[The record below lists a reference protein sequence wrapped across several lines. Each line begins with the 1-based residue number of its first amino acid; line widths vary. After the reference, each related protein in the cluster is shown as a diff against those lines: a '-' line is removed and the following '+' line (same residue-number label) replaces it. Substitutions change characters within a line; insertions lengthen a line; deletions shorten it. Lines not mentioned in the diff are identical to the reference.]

1 MKFTYIAGLLG
12 AASAVSVEQA
22 PTEDNLVQMEA
33 ENLEAECK
41 DFEQMDDDESLL
53 ELEGEEGEDKYNR
66 ANKYSYKAHY
76 GKTKKQIDAQNHH
89 ILSTQKKCLSFVKKY
104 RGHEKVCA
112 WCKRAPA
119 PAIRWRWIPS
129 EKVWYRFYDG
139 KWHYWGPSK
148 NGFTSVGWT
157 WYKGYW
163 HHGGYVFKYVKGV
176 WWRFQGKRWVKYGSR
191 VGTKPGIPRGPRIC
205 RPFYILK
212 KWGFPT
218 SLATR
223 SLPRC
228 RVGAGKRALYYMW
241 KDHKACKFLGGKLI
255 YQKHKTCK
263 SGKPHTWK
271 RVIRCVQGPILS
283 GKGLNYKTGRAFR
296 NKHFGKRHSR
306 KTLVLG
312 GVEMGKC
319 YYFASHKYWNLKKI
333 KASWGAKVV
342 AGMTGKKNT
351 MTFTKHGKIYY
362 YDGKHTR
369 YAAWSKIPKKYRP
382 STAYYVIKGLAGK
395 GISFMPA
402 IKRGYFL
409 GEYKN
414 YSTPRW
420 IRYTKSASY
429 KNKHPWIPHKVK
441 CV

>member
-119 PAIRWRWIPS
+119 PSIRWRWIPS

-148 NGFTSVGWT
+148 NGFTSIGWT

-163 HHGGYVFKYVKGV
+163 HHGGYVFKYVRGI
-176 WWRFQGKRWVKYGSR
+176 WWRFQGKRWVKYGKK
-191 VGTKPGIPRGPRIC
+191 VPTKPQIPRGPRIC
-205 RPFYILK
+205 RPFYVLR
-212 KWGFPT
+212 KWGFPAALG
-218 SLATR
+218 SKR
-223 SLPRC
+223 LPRC
-228 RVGAGKRALYYMW
+228 RVGAGKRAAYYMW
-241 KDHKACKFLGGKLI
+241 KNHASCRFLGGKLV
-255 YQKHKTCK
+255 YLRHKTCK
-263 SGKPHTWK
+263 SGKPHQWA
-271 RVIRCVQGPILS
+271 RVVRCVQGPILTN
-283 GKGLNYKTGRAFR
+283 KGLNYKTGKAFKKHASVITFTGKTYATCQGKYVRTTDRR
-296 NKHFGKRHSR
+296 NGKAVWSQVTGAKNRFMYYNTTGR
-306 KTLVLG
+306 WACLGNKYKKGVLKTRQGKWTTYFVQSAKTKGGLATAKFG
-312 GVEMGKC
+312 GVKIT
-319 YYFASHKYWNLKKI
+319 YKK
-333 KASWGAKVV
+333 
-342 AGMTGKKNT
+342 
-351 MTFTKHGKIYY
+351 
-362 YDGKHTR
+362 
-369 YAAWSKIPKKYRP
+369 
-382 STAYYVIKGLAGK
+382 
-395 GISFMPA
+395 
-402 IKRGYFL
+402 
-409 GEYKN
+409 
-414 YSTPRW
+414 
-420 IRYTKSASY
+420 
-429 KNKHPWIPHKVK
+429 
-441 CV
+441 

>member
-1 MKFTYIAGLLG
+1 MGINKKQMKFTYIAGLLG

-66 ANKYSYKAHY
+66 ANKYSYKAHN

-104 RGHEKVCA
+104 RGH
-112 WCKRAPA
+112 
-119 PAIRWRWIPS
+119 

-163 HHGGYVFKYVKGV
+163 HHGGYVFKYVRGI
-176 WWRFQGKRWVKYGSR
+176 WWRFQGERWVKYGSR

-205 RPFYILK
+205 RPFYVLK

-218 SLATR
+218 SLGQKR
-223 SLPRC
+223 LPRC

-241 KDHKACKFLGGKLI
+241 KDHRACKFLGGKLV
-255 YQKHKTCK
+255 YQTHKTCK
-263 SGKPHTWK
+263 VGKPHVWK

-283 GKGLNYKTGRAFR
+283 GKGLNYKTGKAFR
-296 NKHFGKRHSR
+296 VIKRRWNTMGSKR
-306 KTLVLG
+306 ELTIG
-312 GVEMGKC
+312 GLKVGKC
-319 YYFASHKYWNLKKI
+319 YRISPYSY
-333 KASWGAKVV
+333 
-342 AGMTGKKNT
+342 
-351 MTFTKHGKIYY
+351 
-362 YDGKHTR
+362 
-369 YAAWSKIPKKYRP
+369 WSK
-382 STAYYVIKGLAGK
+382 GK
-395 GISFMPA
+395 TVPWTW
-402 IKRGYFL
+402 R
-409 GEYKN
+409 
-414 YSTPRW
+414 
-420 IRYTKSASY
+420 TK
-429 KNKHPWIPHKVK
+429 IV
-441 CV
+441 

>member
-53 ELEGEEGEDKYNR
+53 ELEGEEERYNR

-89 ILSTQKKCLSFVKKY
+89 ILSTQKKCLDFVKKY
-104 RGHEKVCA
+104 RGHEKVCS

-119 PAIRWRWIPS
+119 PRIRWRWIPS

-163 HHGGYVFKYVKGV
+163 HHGGYVFKYVKGM

-191 VGTKPGIPRGPRIC
+191 VPTKPGIPRGPRIC
-205 RPFYILK
+205 RPFYVLK

-218 SLATR
+218 SLGQKR
-223 SLPRC
+223 LPRC
-228 RVGAGKRALYYMW
+228 RVGAGKSAQYYMW
-241 KDHKACKFLGGKLI
+241 KDHKACRFLGGKLV
-255 YQKHKTCK
+255 YLTHKTCK
-263 SGKPHTWK
+263 AGKPHQWK

-283 GKGLNYKTGRAFR
+283 GKGLNYKTGRA
-296 NKHFGKRHSR
+296 
-306 KTLVLG
+306 
-312 GVEMGKC
+312 M
-319 YYFASHKYWNLKKI
+319 KKI
-333 KASWGAKVV
+333 VKRSYSRILFNSNSPPKGLRGSNYKRLVKTHKNSRGDVV
-342 AGMTGKKNT
+342 Y
-351 MTFTKHGKIYY
+351 TFTKSSSMNWYGNNIKALPDRNFEISF
-362 YDGKHTR
+362 DFRTKQ
-369 YAAWSKIPKKYRP
+369 
-382 STAYYVIKGLAGK
+382 STAGMFELHYKGYDREIGLKYGKPYVRVWKG
-395 GISFMPA
+395 
-402 IKRGYFL
+402 RG
-409 GEYKN
+409 
-414 YSTPRW
+414 W
-420 IRYTKSASY
+420 
-429 KNKHPWIPHKVK
+429 
-441 CV
+441 